1 MEMKR
6 PLIHTGSAVE
16 AFLNSHTLGRER
28 CNYNYYLLK
37 SKEKY

>member
-16 AFLNSHTLGRER
+16 AFLDSRTLGREQH
-28 CNYNYYLLK
+28 NYNDFFSE
-37 SKEKY
+37 SKG